1 MAEDSVF
8 VRRESLD
15 LRKCGIWSLLDLY
28 HRDSASR
35 HVHRRSA
42 RLSDSPALNVMSDV
56 KLDCRI
62 ESPPRIRLRLKVSTM
77 SPSRVASMLRLLL
90 VDVGIRFY

>member
-28 HRDSASR
+28 HRDSVSR
-35 HVHRRSA
+35 HVHRWSA
-42 RLSDSPALNVMSDV
+42 RLSPALNVMSGNDV

-62 ESPPRIRLRLKVSTM
+62 E
-77 SPSRVASMLRLLL
+77 
-90 VDVGIRFY
+90 

>member
-35 HVHRRSA
+35 HVHRWSA
-42 RLSDSPALNVMSDV
+42 RLSPALNVHVMSDNDV
-56 KLDCRI
+56 KLDCHI
-62 ESPPRIRLRLKVSTM
+62 E
-77 SPSRVASMLRLLL
+77 
-90 VDVGIRFY
+90 